1 MGARFVITLVPMR
14 GVDGVR
20 ALRWLLKRARRQFGL
35 VAVDVREESKPDAT
49 TVAAREGGSR
59 HADHAYLAADGDDHA
74 ES

>member
-1 MGARFVITLVPMR
+1 MSVRFTVTFVPQR

-35 VAVDVREESKPDAT
+35 IAVDVREEASACLDQA
-49 TVAAREGGSR
+49 EE
-59 HADHAYLAADGDDHA
+59 DDHA